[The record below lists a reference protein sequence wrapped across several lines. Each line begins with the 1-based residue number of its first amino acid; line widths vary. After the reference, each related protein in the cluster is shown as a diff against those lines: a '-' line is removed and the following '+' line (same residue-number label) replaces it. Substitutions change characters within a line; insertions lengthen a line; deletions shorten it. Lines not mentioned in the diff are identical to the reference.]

1 MSGRTRFHDGGAYC
15 RSVFQAINKTA
26 TAGGSGDATEVDG
39 AWVDRELSG
48 VGMAMSAKLV
58 IAYTATFGETGATLT
73 FALNFQD
80 ATASDGSGSDDFD
93 SAVTATTAATGDS
106 GGSTETGTFEVD
118 IDLSGANQFIRAQI
132 TPNLSAS
139 GTDTCEW
146 SAVIVFFGDHR
157 QPSTQA
163 VAKLGDA
170 DGV

>member
-1 MSGRTRFHDGGAYC
+1 MRARMHDGGAFS

-26 TAGGSGDATEVDG
+26 TAGGSGDATEVNGD
-39 AWVDRELSG
+39 WVDRELAS
-48 VGMAMSAKLV
+48 VGRALSAKLV
-58 IAYTATFGETGATLT
+58 IAFTAALGQDETLT
-73 FALNFQD
+73 FAMNFQD
-80 ATASDGSGSDDFD
+80 ATSLAGAGAADFSD
-93 SAVTATTAATGDS
+93 AVTATTVATGDS

-118 IDLSGANQFIRAQI
+118 IDLSGAKQFIRTQV

-146 SAVIVFFGDHR
+146 SAILMFYGDHR

-170 DGV
+170 DGI